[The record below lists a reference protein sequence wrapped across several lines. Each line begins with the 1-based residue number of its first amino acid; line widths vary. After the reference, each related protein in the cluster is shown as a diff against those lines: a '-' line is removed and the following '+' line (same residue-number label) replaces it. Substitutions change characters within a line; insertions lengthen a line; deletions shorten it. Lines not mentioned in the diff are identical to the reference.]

1 MLTGESAEDGA
12 TGRGAALAMAPD
24 VWLRTFARAPAM
36 SERRADRRSL
46 IDGRRNGLAAVG
58 AERLRA
64 SDGRP
69 LVIDDS
75 RLLGKKRGASAKASP
90 VARSDSGASS
100 GIGRLGPVARLGPD
114 DSRVR
119 LASWVGAVEWAKEAW
134 VRVVGQSRKLG
145 KSRIADKIEISGG
158 GAQAGFDLLSRAGL
172 TGNWTVTA
180 TAQFGQ
186 AGATATTRW
195 GSGKL
200 DAQGYGLGAIAN
212 WQGQSGTYLD
222 LQAQYNWVS
231 TDFTSSD
238 EGDLADG
245 HRAKAAL
252 ASIEFGTNFD
262 VAPGVSLAPQGQISW
277 GGVDGGGLRT
287 PAGLDAKFGADSSLV
302 ARLGVAAQVRRGGAS
317 GRLVGNLL
325 HNLADAPDTVFGDV
339 SVAGESA
346 TLVEIGFG
354 ASLDVDANATLFLDG
369 SYDRSIGGGGEEE
382 GYRVNAGARW
392 AW

>member
-1 MLTGESAEDGA
+1 
-12 TGRGAALAMAPD
+12 
-24 VWLRTFARAPAM
+24 M

-58 AERLRA
+58 SERLRA

-75 RLLGKKRGASAKASP
+75 RLLGKPPLATAKPGFA
-90 VARSDSGASS
+90 ARS
-100 GIGRLGPVARLGPD
+100 GILGGLGPD
-114 DSRVR
+114 AQLGPDNSRIR
-119 LASWVGAVEWAKEAW
+119 LASWVGAVQWAREAW

-172 TGNWTVTA
+172 AGNWTVTA

-212 WQGQSGTYLD
+212 WQGYSGTYMD

-231 TDFTSSD
+231 TDFTASD

-277 GGVDGGGLRT
+277 GSVDGGGVRT
-287 PAGLDAKFGADSSLV
+287 PAGLDAKFGTDSSLV
-302 ARLGVAAQVRRGGAS
+302 ARLGVAAQVRRGDAS

-339 SVAGESA
+339 SVAGENA

-369 SYDRSIGGGGEEE
+369 SYDSSIGGGGEEE